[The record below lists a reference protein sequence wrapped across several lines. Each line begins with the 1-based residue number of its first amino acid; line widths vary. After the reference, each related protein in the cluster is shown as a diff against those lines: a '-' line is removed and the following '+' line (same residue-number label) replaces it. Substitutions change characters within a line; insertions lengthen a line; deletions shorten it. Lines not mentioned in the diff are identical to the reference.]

1 MTEEIELLKEE
12 LNGKIESLRK
22 SLATLRTGRASPKML
37 DGIQVEYYG
46 DKIALNQIA
55 SIQVPEPRQLL
66 IKPYD
71 RNDIKAIVSA
81 LNASNIGITP
91 INDGNLVRLNVPAL
105 TEERRREIA
114 KTAKKYAEE
123 GKVAIRNSR
132 RDALD
137 MIKDAEYPEEMQKK
151 LEQEAQKL
159 TDEYC
164 KKADEEFASK
174 EKEIMT
180 I

>member
-81 LNASNIGITP
+81 INASNIGITP

-114 KTAKKYAEE
+114 KTAKKYADE

-137 MIKDAEYPEEMQKK
+137 MIKDAEYPEDMQKK
-151 LEQEAQKL
+151 LEQEVQKL

-164 KKADEEFASK
+164 KKADEEYASK

>member
-1 MTEEIELLKEE
+1 MTEEIELLKAD
-12 LNGKIESLRK
+12 LDSKIDALKK
-22 SLATLRTGRASPKML
+22 SLSTLRTGRASAKML

-55 SIQVPEPRQLL
+55 SIQVPEPRQLVV
-66 IKPYD
+66 KPYD
-71 RNDIKAIVSA
+71 RNDMKAIVSA
-81 LNASNIGITP
+81 INASNIGITP

-105 TEERRREIA
+105 TEDRRREIA

-123 GKVAIRNSR
+123 GKVAIRNCR

-137 MIKDAEYPEEMQKK
+137 MIKDAEYPEDMQKR
-151 LEQEAQKL
+151 LEQEVQKL

-164 KKADEEFASK
+164 KKADEEYASK

>member
-137 MIKDAEYPEEMQKK
+137 MIKDAEYPEDMQKK

-159 TDEYC
+159 TDEY
-164 KKADEEFASK
+164 
-174 EKEIMT
+174 
-180 I
+180 